1 MEIFRAL
8 LDTAKKKDSTPMER
22 LETNRVRTTIEELC
36 EEYLTNSDDLFKFE
50 ALPSAIDAVLATLE
64 GEKFQEKYEFQQ
76 IDETL
81 FVVRLKELD
90 IL

>member
-8 LDTAKKKDSTPMER
+8 LDSAKKKDSTPMER
-22 LETNRVRTTIEELC
+22 LEVNRVRTTIEDLC
-36 EEYLTNSDDLFKFE
+36 EEHLTNSDDLFKFE

-76 IDETL
+76 VDETI
-81 FVVRLKELD
+81 FVVRLKELN